1 MLSAFVPMLFVGFAL
16 FGQASGN
23 LTLLLKDGNQQKIA
37 LSSIQKINFSSA
49 NMFVNY
55 FIGSSDAYALSSI
68 QSIVFN
74 TTLGFSKTELKQQ
87 IQLFPNPVINVFT
100 LKNLPDSETSATIF
114 SSDGSVVMN
123 AAVASMTGQ
132 VDVSRLPKGFYLLKV
147 NRQVLKF
154 TKR

>member
-1 MLSAFVPMLFVGFAL
+1 MLSAFVPMLFVGVAL
-16 FGQASGN
+16 FGQVSGN
-23 LTLLLKDGNQQKIA
+23 LTLLMKDGNQKKIA
-37 LSSIQKINFSSA
+37 MSTIGKINFASE

-74 TTLGFSKTELKQQ
+74 NALGFPKTEFDHR

-100 LKNLPDSETSATIF
+100 LKNLPDSEISATIF
-114 SSDGSVVMN
+114 AADGSVVMN
-123 AAVASMTGQ
+123 LAVASATGQ
-132 VDVSRLPKGFYLLKV
+132 VDVSRLPKGLYLLKV